1 MLILK
6 KEVTSALNFAL
17 NKGFQIHPDALEIL
31 ERVDVKE
38 LEKVIREIVRSKSK
52 QDLYLINQNDLELF
66 FGIKEDGELEN
77 DHRILSDPSER
88 ITTAEGIDGYNSL
101 FKSRFIKLKKIISN
115 RPEAKLLKSIG
126 TVIGSKSKED
136 LYVCG
141 LLSERKSERN
151 ITKLTLDDPT
161 GSIETIV

>member
-1 MLILK
+1 MLLLK

-38 LEKVIREIVRSKSK
+38 LEKVIKEIVRKKSK
-52 QDLYLINQNDLELF
+52 QNLYLINQNDLELF

-77 DHRILSDPSER
+77 DHRILFDPSEM

-101 FKSRFIKLKKIISN
+101 L
-115 RPEAKLLKSIG
+115 
-126 TVIGSKSKED
+126 D
-136 LYVCG
+136 
-141 LLSERKSERN
+141 RKS
-151 ITKLTLDDPT
+151 
-161 GSIETIV
+161 VV